1 LVLFTFHTLS
11 ATFLW
16 IALWAA
22 PAILATNWLA
32 LPGIVWFAIGYL
44 LIFTTGLTFFLVQFA
59 AVRLPSSKVLSY
71 GYLTPAF
78 IIVLEGLL
86 GHGWA
91 APTIFAGAVVTSMA
105 LLVMALASDN

>member
-1 LVLFTFHTLS
+1 
-11 ATFLW
+11 
-16 IALWAA
+16 
-22 PAILATNWLA
+22 
-32 LPGIVWFAIGYL
+32 
-44 LIFTTGLTFFLVQFA
+44 
-59 AVRLPSSKVLSY
+59 LSY

-91 APTIFAGAVVTSMA
+91 APTIFAGAVVTAMA